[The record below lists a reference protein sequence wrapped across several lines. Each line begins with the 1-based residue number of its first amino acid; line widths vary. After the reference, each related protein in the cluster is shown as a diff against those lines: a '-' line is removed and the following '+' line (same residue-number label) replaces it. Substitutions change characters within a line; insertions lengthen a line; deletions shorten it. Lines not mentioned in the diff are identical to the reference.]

1 MYIDRKAFMLEF
13 FAYESIGAAI
23 ANVAAVARADF

>member
-1 MYIDRKAFMLEF
+1 MLEF
-13 FAYESIGAAI
+13 FAYESIGASI